1 MKKVV
6 MILVILAVI
15 GGICT
20 RIFWPQDRTI
30 SKLYGNV
37 DIHQV
42 NLSFE
47 VSGRVATIE
56 ADEGQMVKKGDVL
69 ARLEDTSLQLRRS
82 VAETELEK
90 ARENLHL
97 LLNGNREEEINMAY
111 QQSEQS
117 RAKLNLAEINYPS
130 NSSLYEKSHGQ
141 AISKALVDEAKSNLQ
156 EAKAALAYAREHY
169 KLLKK
174 GPREEDIN
182 LARIAVKTAQLN
194 LDLLDDEISK
204 MILVAPQD
212 GVIRNRII
220 EVGDLS
226 SSSKTAFKILL
237 VQDKEIRAYVDLGN
251 LPRIKYGQQV
261 KISATGVD
269 GELSGTVSYISQSAE
284 FTPKN
289 VETEELRSSLVYEV
303 KIQVKDPENVLHL
316 GVPVTVSL

>member
-117 RAKLNLAEINYPS
+117 RAKLTLAEINYQR

-269 GELSGTVSYISQSAE
+269 GELSGTISYISQSAE